1 MGGRDLPPQLRVPA
15 QVGAN
20 TSNNLQRVEGF
31 GDVVV
36 RTHVQPQN
44 LVGVLALGGE
54 ADDGHIAQ
62 LAQLGGGGDAVHT
75 GHHDVHEHQ
84 VELVLLEQV
93 NGLLAGVSTGDAV
106 AFAGEVY
113 FQSGYDVVII
123 VANENLIHE
132 KSPFPC
138 SVLS

>member
-1 MGGRDLPPQLRVPA
+1 MGTLLSLRSSAVA
-15 QVGAN
+15 
-20 TSNNLQRVEGF
+20 
-31 GDVVV
+31 
-36 RTHVQPQN
+36 
-44 LVGVLALGGE
+44 
-54 ADDGHIAQ
+54 
-62 LAQLGGGGDAVHT
+62 GDAVHT

-84 VELVLLEQV
+84 VELVLLKQV

-123 VANENLIHE
+123 AANENLIHE